1 MHLDLQRLL
10 LQWVLI
16 WRLESL
22 LRVFARAAR
31 VVLSHYGLGY
41 GLALLLEAVR
51 LPHEL
56 GLGRGKWCR
65 VVQM

>member
-1 MHLDLQRLL
+1 
-10 LQWVLI
+10 VLI
-16 WRLESL
+16 WGLESL
-22 LRVFARAAR
+22 LRMFARAAR

-56 GLGRGKWCR
+56 GLGRGKWRR